1 MNDHDMISVLLCDD
15 NAVVREGLK
24 ALLSTFADLRVV
36 GEASNGHHAI
46 EEARR
51 LTPDVV
57 LLDVQMPV
65 MDGVTAAVRLAA
77 MVPVLML
84 TYSDK
89 PEVIDRAIRAGASGY
104 LVHGEFEPDELAQA
118 VRDVHRGGGAVSHGA
133 AASLLDTVRQ
143 APATREADLFDL
155 TRRQRQVME
164 LLVAGHDN
172 QSIADDLVLSYKTV
186 KNHVNAIF
194 SKLGASSRTEAVATW
209 LGLDELP

>member
-1 MNDHDMISVLLCDD
+1 MISVLVCDD
-15 NAVVREGLK
+15 NAVVRGGLK
-24 ALLSTFADLRVV
+24 ALLSTVDDIRVV

-65 MDGVTAAVRLAA
+65 MDGVTAAVTLAE
-77 MVPVLML
+77 MLPVLML
-84 TYSDK
+84 TYSDGS
-89 PEVIDRAIRAGASGY
+89 EVVDRAIRAGASGY

-118 VRDVHRGGGAVSHGA
+118 IRDVHLGGAAISRGP
-133 AASLLDTVRQ
+133 AASLLEAVRTTPASNQ
-143 APATREADLFDL
+143 AEVFDL

-164 LLVAGHDN
+164 LLVAGQSN
-172 QSIADDLVLSYKTV
+172 QAIAENLVLSYKTV

-194 SKLGASSRTEAVATW
+194 GKLGAESRSESIAIW
-209 LGLDELP
+209 LGLDEVE